1 MTVKTESPAPFVS
14 AFEKYNDNAAKQF
27 PAWFN
32 KFRQNSYNHLSEI
45 EFPTVK
51 DEEWKYTN
59 LTALAKISFDVISDN
74 KLKETKELDQYLSK
88 DEINLIFIN
97 GSFSKELSNLKN
109 LPQGLT
115 ILPLSEAFEK
125 NQTEI
130 EQLLSRYE
138 AKSENY
144 FISLNQVLAED
155 GLFIRLDKNASVEKV
170 IHILYVNHPGNK
182 NAVLSHRNI
191 IIGGKLSEATVLE
204 THVSFSTTDT
214 YLSNSLTDIYLE
226 DGAILHH
233 TRAQKESA
241 NAFHV
246 SNIRVWIERNARFDG
261 LSTMTG
267 GIITRNDLNIVLNGE
282 GGEAILNGLYLLND
296 KQHAD
301 NHTLVEHRAPNCQ
314 SNQYY
319 KGILNGSS
327 HGVFNGKIHVFPIAQ
342 QTNSYQLNKNLLL
355 GKHCV
360 IDTKPQLEI
369 FADDVKCTHGATI
382 GQLNEEEI
390 FYLQSRCISREAA
403 VKMLARG
410 FVDDLLNTVKSES
423 VNTKLHALLEET
435 LQKI

>member
-1 MTVKTESPAPFVS
+1 MTVQTESPAPLIS
-14 AFEKYNDNAAKQF
+14 AFEQYHETAARQF

-32 KFRQNSYNHLSEI
+32 QFRQHSYNNLLEI
-45 EFPTVK
+45 GFPTVK
-51 DEEWKYTN
+51 NEEWKYTN
-59 LTALAKISFDVISDN
+59 LTALAKTSFDIISDP
-74 KLKETKELDQYLSK
+74 KLKEAKELDQYLSK
-88 DEINLIFIN
+88 NEINLVFVN
-97 GSFSKELSNLKN
+97 GSFSKELSSYKN

-115 ILPLSEAFEK
+115 ILPFSEALEK

-130 EQLLSRYE
+130 EKRISRYE

-144 FISLNQVLAED
+144 FLSLNQVLVQD
-155 GLFIRLDKNASVEKV
+155 GLFIRLDKNTSVEKV
-170 IHILYVNHPGNK
+170 IHILYVNNPGNK
-182 NAVLSHRNI
+182 KAVFSHRNM
-191 IIGGKLSEATVLE
+191 IIGDKLSEATVLE
-204 THVSFSTTDT
+204 THLSFSTTDT

-233 TRAQKESA
+233 TRAQKESM

-246 SNIRVWIERNARFDG
+246 SNIRVWMERNAHFDG

-267 GIITRNDLNIVLNGE
+267 SSITRNDLNIILNGE
-282 GGEAILNGLYLLND
+282 GSEAILNGLYLLND

-355 GKHCV
+355 GKNCL

-390 FYLQSRCISREAA
+390 FYLQSRGISREAA

-423 VNTKLHALLEET
+423 VNTKLHALLEES
-435 LQKI
+435 LERI

>member
-1 MTVKTESPAPFVS
+1 MTVKTESPAPFIS
-14 AFEKYNDNAAKQF
+14 AFEKHNDIIAQKS

-32 KFRQNSYNHLSEI
+32 KLRENSFNHLSKI

-51 DEEWKYTN
+51 NEEWKYTN
-59 LTALAKISFDVISDN
+59 LTALAQTSFDIISDS

-97 GSFSKELSNLKN
+97 GSFSKELSSYKN
-109 LPQGLT
+109 IPKGLT
-115 ILPLSEAFEK
+115 ILPLSEAIEK
-125 NQTEI
+125 NRAEI

-138 AKSENY
+138 TKSENY
-144 FISLNQVLAED
+144 FLSLNQVLAQD
-155 GLFIRLDKNASVEKV
+155 GLFIRLDKNASVKQV
-170 IHILYVNHPGNK
+170 IHILYVNNPGNIK
-182 NAVLSHRNI
+182 AVFSPRNI
-191 IIGGKLSEATVLE
+191 IVGGKLSEATVLE
-204 THVSFSTTDT
+204 THLSFSPTDT
-214 YLSNSLTDIYLE
+214 YVSNGLTDIYLE
-226 DGAILHH
+226 DGAVFHH
-233 TRAQKESA
+233 TRAQKESV

-246 SNIRVWIERNARFDG
+246 SNIRVWMERNARFDG

-267 GIITRNDLNIVLNGE
+267 ATITRNDLNIVLNGE

-327 HGVFNGKIHVFPIAQ
+327 HGVFNGKIQVFPIAQ

-355 GKHCV
+355 GKNCL

-423 VNTKLHALLEET
+423 VNAKLHSLLEEA
-435 LQKI
+435 LQRI

>member
-1 MTVKTESPAPFVS
+1 MTVKTESPAPFIS
-14 AFEKYNDNAAKQF
+14 AFEKVTETAANRF

-32 KFRQNSYNHLSEI
+32 QFRQRSADNLSAL

-51 DEEWKYTN
+51 NEEWKYTN
-59 LTALAKISFDVISDN
+59 LTALAQTSFEVISDL
-74 KLKETKELDQYLSK
+74 KLKETKSLDQYLSK
-88 DEINLIFIN
+88 DEINLVFVN
-97 GSFSKELSNLKN
+97 GSLSQEHSNYKN
-109 LPQGLT
+109 LPKGLT
-115 ILPLSEAFEK
+115 ILPLSEALQK
-125 NQTEI
+125 NQTDI
-130 EQLLSRYE
+130 EKLLSRYE

-144 FISLNQVLAED
+144 FLSLNQVLAQD
-155 GLFIRLDKNASVEKV
+155 GLFIRLNKNTSVKPV
-170 IHILYVNHPGNK
+170 IHILYVNNPEHK
-182 NAVLSHRNI
+182 KAVFSPRNI
-191 IIGGKLSEATVLE
+191 MVGEKLSEATVLE
-204 THVSFSTTDT
+204 THLSFSSTDT
-214 YLSNSLTDIYLE
+214 YVSNGFTDIYLE

-267 GIITRNDLNIVLNGE
+267 GIITRNDLNIILNGE

-355 GKHCV
+355 GKHCL

-410 FVDDLLNTVKSES
+410 FVDDLLNTVKSDS
-423 VNTKLHALLEET
+423 VNAKLHALLEET